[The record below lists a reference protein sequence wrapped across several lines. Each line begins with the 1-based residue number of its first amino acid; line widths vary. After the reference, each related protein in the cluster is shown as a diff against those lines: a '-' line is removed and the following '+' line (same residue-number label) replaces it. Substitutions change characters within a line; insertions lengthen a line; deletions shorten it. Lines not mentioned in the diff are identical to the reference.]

1 MSVLST
7 NPFFDPFVN
16 PFRVLVMS
24 QLKLHVHAAMVKAGG

>member
-1 MSVLST
+1 MSVVST

-24 QLKLHVHAAMVKAGG
+24 NIRGRCNGVNI